1 MHVFIP
7 GLGMFLLDYIG
18 FIYNRP
24 NFLQKI
30 LESMEN
36 VLNSFVRDQI
46 VTKAVRTQGVKM
58 TESRESHG

>member
-1 MHVFIP
+1 MRVFIP

-36 VLNSFVRDQI
+36 VLKLFCKGSDCY
-46 VTKAVRTQGVKM
+46 
-58 TESRESHG
+58 

>member
-1 MHVFIP
+1 MSVFIQ

-36 VLNSFVRDQI
+36 VLKLFCKGSDCY
-46 VTKAVRTQGVKM
+46 
-58 TESRESHG
+58 